1 MRVAGFTT
9 LAASTRK
16 ARGVPLIAHRYTA
29 TAAQGYT
36 PAGTLEP
43 QSSLPLGMDWA
54 RFADF
59 LACENP
65 AATTGGQRLKL
76 PRFGQ

>member
-16 ARGVPLIAHRYTA
+16 ARGVPLTANGYTA
-29 TAAQGYT
+29 IAAQGYT
-36 PAGTLEP
+36 PAGSLEP
-43 QSSLPLGMDWA
+43 QSSLPLGNDWA
-54 RFADF
+54 PFADF

-65 AATTGGQRLKL
+65 AATTGGQRLDL
-76 PRFGQ
+76 SRFVQ